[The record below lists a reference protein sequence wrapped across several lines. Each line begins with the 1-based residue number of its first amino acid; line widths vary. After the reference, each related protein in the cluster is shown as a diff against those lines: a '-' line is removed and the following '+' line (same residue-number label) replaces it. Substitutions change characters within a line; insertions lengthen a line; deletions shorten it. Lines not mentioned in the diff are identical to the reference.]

1 MHRRAWIAL
10 CFAITVMASR
20 PAEPATTNGMPDV
33 TVEAERVAAQARRYL
48 ARVIRTNGYST
59 TAGEAPGR
67 IMGTGVSLGGGYL
80 LTCAGIVGSAREV
93 LVSPVPGDTV
103 IARVVGVD
111 RRTNVAVLKADGLG
125 LPAMPVDDRALVF
138 PGEMVFAVGLGAPGA
153 PSAGFGTVVLSDGP
167 SLGYTDVDMLQ
178 VAAPMF
184 PGFTGGALLN
194 REGRMVGLLSG
205 RLELDRGRAILPAGT
220 DLIAGYVRGGHVT
233 TTDPAAATVAL
244 PVANAMEIAQELER
258 LGFVERGYLGLQ
270 VELTKLLRER
280 GRVMAGVM
288 VHRVVGA
295 SPAAEAGLIPGDVIL
310 EYAGARVQSPEDLSF
325 LVAATRPR
333 LQRADPILAAR
344 CPRHRGGGDPTGPRF
359 GLDPGNGCVSGRP
372 FHRGRGRARG
382 SLTL

>member
-1 MHRRAWIAL
+1 MLRRAWVAL
-10 CFAITVMASR
+10 CFAIVVIAPRAAQAADSI
-20 PAEPATTNGMPDV
+20 GMSGV
-33 TVEAERVAAQARRYL
+33 TADAERIAAQARRYL
-48 ARVIRTNGYST
+48 TCVIRASGYS
-59 TAGEAPGR
+59 AAAAEGPGR
-67 IMGTGVSLGGGYL
+67 IIGTGVSLGEGYI

-125 LPAMPVDDRALVF
+125 LSAIPIDDRALVF

-153 PSAGFGTVVLSDGP
+153 PSVGFGTVVLSEGP
-167 SLGYTDVDMLQ
+167 SLGYSDVDMLQ

-184 PGFTGGALLN
+184 PGFTGGVLLN

-205 RLELDRGRAILPAGT
+205 RLELGRGRAILPAGT

-233 TTDPAAATVAL
+233 TTDPAATTVAL
-244 PVANAMEIAQELER
+244 PVANALGIAQELKR

-270 VELTKLLRER
+270 VELTKILRER
-280 GRVMAGVM
+280 GRAMAGVM

-295 SPAAEAGLIPGDVIL
+295 GPAADAGLIPGDVIL

-325 LVAATRPR
+325 LVAATVPGSNV
-333 LQRADPILAAR
+333 PIRYLRRGVRGVAVAEIRQAPDSAWTPEMDASLA
-344 CPRHRGGGDPTGPRF
+344 
-359 GLDPGNGCVSGRP
+359 GRSP
-372 FHRGRGRARG
+372 DAGVAPAVR
-382 SLTL
+382 

>member
-1 MHRRAWIAL
+1 MWIAF
-10 CFAITVMASR
+10 CFAVALMAPR
-20 PAEPATTNGMPDV
+20 EAQPAAPSGMQDV
-33 TVEAERVAAQARRYL
+33 TAEAGRVAAQARRYL
-48 ARVIRTNGYST
+48 TRIIRTNDTSLV
-59 TAGEAPGR
+59 AGEAPGR
-67 IMGTGVSLGGGYL
+67 IIGTGVSLGGGYI
-80 LTCAGIVGSAREV
+80 LTCAGIVGPAREV

-125 LPAMPVDDRALVF
+125 LSPIPIDDRALVF

-178 VAAPMF
+178 VAAPIF

-205 RLELDRGRAILPAGT
+205 RLGLGSGRVVLPTGT
-220 DLIAGYVRGGHVT
+220 DLIAGFVRDGHVT
-233 TTDPAAATVAL
+233 TTDPSATTVAL
-244 PVANAMEIAQELER
+244 PVAGALEIAQELER

-270 VELTKLLRER
+270 VELTEILRGR

-325 LVAATRPR
+325 LVAATVPGANVPIRYVR
-333 LQRADPILAAR
+333 RGVRAIAVAEIRQAPDSAWTPEMDASLAGRSGEA
-344 CPRHRGGGDPTGPRF
+344 GVAPTVR
-359 GLDPGNGCVSGRP
+359 
-372 FHRGRGRARG
+372 
-382 SLTL
+382 

>member
-1 MHRRAWIAL
+1 MTRRAWIAL
-10 CFAITVMASR
+10 CFAIAVMAPR
-20 PAEPATTNGMPDV
+20 AAQPAAPSGMPEV
-33 TVEAERVAAQARRYL
+33 TAEAGRVAAQARRFL
-48 ARVIRTNGYST
+48 TRVIRASETPT
-59 TAGEAPGR
+59 AAGEAPGR
-67 IMGTGVSLGGGYL
+67 IMGTGVSLGGGYI

-125 LPAMPVDDRALVF
+125 LSPMPIDDRALVF

-153 PSAGFGTVVLSDGP
+153 PSAGFGTVVLPEGP

-194 REGRMVGLLSG
+194 REGKMVGLLSG
-205 RLELDRGRAILPAGT
+205 RLELGRGRAVLPAGT
-220 DLIAGYVRGGHVT
+220 DLIAGFVRDGHVT
-233 TTDPAAATVAL
+233 TTDPSATTVAL
-244 PVANAMEIAQELER
+244 PVTNALEIAQELER

-270 VELTKLLRER
+270 VELTKILR
-280 GRVMAGVM
+280 GRGRAMAGVM

-325 LVAATRPR
+325 LVAATVPGANVPIRYVR
-333 LQRADPILAAR
+333 RGVRAIAVAEIRQAPDSAWTPEMDASLA
-344 CPRHRGGGDPTGPRF
+344 
-359 GLDPGNGCVSGRP
+359 GRSEAAGVAP
-372 FHRGRGRARG
+372 AVR
-382 SLTL
+382 